1 MNFFTP
7 AAEVR
12 PHLKAMF
19 MGDFDTGKTFNT
31 FFFPFPL
38 AGFEVESGLQ
48 AYLDRVKF
56 DMKKIYRIQELN
68 DGLQMLTE
76 TDEGKA
82 YLGNYRTIAIDGIS
96 KLWHDEM
103 KRLRGD
109 RDSLEFEDMSE
120 LKSPWKVLNSYVKTL
135 GLLDLNVIATA
146 HSKTKWEVP
155 ENGGAPRPVGVR
167 GDFDG
172 RMFEAFDLVG
182 VAQVRKDEDG
192 KDHYDMLIVRSRY
205 GHLVR
210 GETIRD
216 WDPAEQFSRI
226 LNIPKEE
233 LIQPGIRA
241 EYERARAVVTGG
253 SAPAPRRASRPAA
266 EPTPEVKPETLVS
279 AASNAAVTPAQK
291 QEIESICK
299 QNGSQSKGGILEDS
313 LVREAVSFLKGN
325 GTQAEADALLE
336 RLRAAV
342 DAAQTADV

>member
-1 MNFFTP
+1 MELASLAAWGGFRSLPRFAGHSQAPLWCDSRSMGCDSASESGSGRVTESPFGRFAHMERGFMNFFTP

-109 RDSLEFEDMSE
+109 RDSLEFEDMS
-120 LKSPWKVLNSYVKTL
+120 
-135 GLLDLNVIATA
+135 
-146 HSKTKWEVP
+146 
-155 ENGGAPRPVGVR
+155 
-167 GDFDG
+167 
-172 RMFEAFDLVG
+172 
-182 VAQVRKDEDG
+182 
-192 KDHYDMLIVRSRY
+192 
-205 GHLVR
+205 
-210 GETIRD
+210 
-216 WDPAEQFSRI
+216 
-226 LNIPKEE
+226 
-233 LIQPGIRA
+233 
-241 EYERARAVVTGG
+241 
-253 SAPAPRRASRPAA
+253 
-266 EPTPEVKPETLVS
+266 
-279 AASNAAVTPAQK
+279 
-291 QEIESICK
+291 
-299 QNGSQSKGGILEDS
+299 
-313 LVREAVSFLKGN
+313 
-325 GTQAEADALLE
+325 
-336 RLRAAV
+336 
-342 DAAQTADV
+342 